1 MAVTLGEEIMLL
13 SLDDGSGAAKDRQS
27 AGWAVAGGILLDL
40 VMAGRVSVDDGRIRV
55 TDQAPTGV
63 ALLDGR
69 LEQLAAWAG
78 RRRRS
83 PKVTEWLT
91 KDHSKAVTATIE
103 SLRERGLVAEEQHKV
118 LGLFPVKRYPEAD
131 GAAERELRERLT
143 AVVLEGSEPDDRTA
157 GLVAL
162 IHSAKL
168 HRIAFPDVPRKEL
181 TGRMSEISEGQWAG
195 DSLRKAIRDM
205 QAAMVAVTVMTAAAA
220 AG

>member
-13 SLDDGSGAAKDRQS
+13 SLDDESGAAKDRQS

-40 VMAGRVSVDDGRIRV
+40 VMAGRVSVDDGRVRV

-78 RRRRS
+78 RRSRP
-83 PKVTEWLT
+83 PKVTDWLT

-103 SLRERGLVAEEQHKV
+103 SLRERGLVAQEQHKV

-131 GAAERELRERLT
+131 GAAERELRERLA
-143 AVVLEGSEPDDRTA
+143 AVVLEGGAPDDRTA

-168 HRIAFPDVPRKEL
+168 HRLAFPGVPRKEL
-181 TGRMSEISEGQWAG
+181 SARMSEISEGQWSG
-195 DSLRKAIRDM
+195 ESVRKAIRDM
-205 QAAMVAVTVMTAAAA
+205 QAAMVAVTVVTAAAA
-220 AG
+220 G